1 MDRLRSKCMAKNI
14 TYKTR
19 SKYGNKKIE
28 IDGKKFDS
36 KLELYCY
43 NMLKQLKIPF
53 EFQKKEVLM
62 GSFRYNGKAVREIT
76 LTVDF
81 VAEYKQIKYYI
92 DTKGFATEVSK
103 MKYKMLKN
111 QLKGDMYTDVVWLK
125 NQKEVQSFI
134 NKLIKDGNN

>member
-1 MDRLRSKCMAKNI
+1 MDRLRSKYMAKNT

-62 GSFRYNGKAVREIT
+62 ESFRYNGKAVRQIT

-134 NKLIKDGNN
+134 NKLID

>member
-1 MDRLRSKCMAKNI
+1 MAKNI

>member
-1 MDRLRSKCMAKNI
+1 MGLLRSQYMAKTT

-28 IDGKKFDS
+28 IDGNKFDS

-43 NMLKQLKIPF
+43 NMLKQLDIKF

-62 GSFRYNGKAVREIT
+62 DSFRYMNKAVREIT

-81 VAEYKQIKYYI
+81 VANHNGITYYI
-92 DTKGFATEVSK
+92 DTKGFATDVSK
-103 MKYKMLKN
+103 IKYKMLKN
-111 QLKGDMYTDVVWLK
+111 KLKDNIYTDVVWLK

-134 NKLIKDGNN
+134 NKLIN

>member
-1 MDRLRSKCMAKNI
+1 MAKNT

-43 NMLKQLKIPF
+43 NMLKQLNIPF

-62 GSFRYNGKAVREIT
+62 DSFRYNGKAVRQIT

-81 VAEYKQIKYYI
+81 VADYKGIKYYI
-92 DTKGFATEVSK
+92 DTKGFATES
-103 MKYKMLKN
+103 
-111 QLKGDMYTDVVWLK
+111 
-125 NQKEVQSFI
+125 SSRPCRCSAC
-134 NKLIKDGNN
+134 

>member
-1 MDRLRSKCMAKNI
+1 MAKNT

-134 NKLIKDGNN
+134 NKLIN

>member
-1 MDRLRSKCMAKNI
+1 MDRLRSKYMAKNT

-81 VAEYKQIKYYI
+81 VAEYKQVKYYI

-134 NKLIKDGNN
+134 NKLIN

>member
-1 MDRLRSKCMAKNI
+1 MGLLRSKYMAKNT
-14 TYKTR
+14 TYRTR

-53 EFQKKEVLM
+53 EFQQKEVLM
-62 GSFRYNGKAVREIT
+62 ESFRYNGKAVRQIT

-81 VAEYKQIKYYI
+81 VAEYKGIKYYI
-92 DTKGFATEVSK
+92 DTKGFATDVSK
-103 MKYKMLKN
+103 MKYKMLK
-111 QLKGDMYTDVVWLK
+111 QSLKDDVYTDVVWLK

-134 NKLIKDGNN
+134 NKLIN